1 MLLIIDEK
9 CTFFKNEI
17 YVVRGWVLMFFMVP
31 RQQYIYKHKMSLLGW
46 LLYDFD
52 LDACDNLKSLTTHIC
67 SPKLVHA
74 CNAT

>member
-1 MLLIIDEK
+1 MLLIINEK
-9 CTFFKNEI
+9 CTLFLNEI
-17 YVVRGWVLMFFMVP
+17 YVVRGWVLMFLMVS

-52 LDACDNLKSLTTHIC
+52 LGVCDNLKSLATHIC
-67 SPKLVHA
+67 SPKLVSA